1 VPDFKI
7 EKEMIGKGF
16 KAVAGVDEAGRGALL
31 GPVVA
36 SAVIFP
42 SKLIRGGKKEWI
54 EEINDSK
61 LISPQ
66 KRERLA
72 KLILTHASSIG
83 IGLTTNIE
91 IDKENIFW
99 ASLEAMRRA
108 VQNLTKA
115 PDFLLVDGCSLNDVN
130 YLQIG
135 LPHGDRKSISIA
147 AASIIAKVLRDK
159 MMTHMD
165 TIYEGYAI
173 SKNKGYGT
181 REHFKALKNMGPTA
195 FHRLTF
201 NLANEKEI

>member
-1 VPDFKI
+1 MPDFKI

-42 SKLIRGGKKEWI
+42 SKLIRGEKKEWI

>member
-1 VPDFKI
+1 MPDFKI
-7 EKEMIGKGF
+7 EKELIGKGF

-42 SKLIRGGKKEWI
+42 SKLIRGEKKVWI

-108 VQNLTKA
+108 VRNLTKP

-181 REHFKALKNMGPTA
+181 REHFKALKNMGPTVI
-195 FHRLTF
+195 HRLTF

>member
-7 EKEMIGKGF
+7 EKELIGKGF

-42 SKLIRGGKKEWI
+42 SKLIRGEKKVWI

-108 VQNLTKA
+108 VRNLTKP

-181 REHFKALKNMGPTA
+181 REHFKALKNMGPTVI
-195 FHRLTF
+195 HRLTF

>member
-1 VPDFKI
+1 MPDFKI

-42 SKLIRGGKKEWI
+42 SKLIRGKKKEWI

-108 VQNLTKA
+108 IQNLTKA

>member
-1 VPDFKI
+1 MPDFKI
-7 EKEMIGKGF
+7 EKELIGKGF

-42 SKLIRGGKKEWI
+42 SKLIRGEKKEWI

>member
-1 VPDFKI
+1 MPDFKI

>member
-7 EKEMIGKGF
+7 EKELIGKGF

-42 SKLIRGGKKEWI
+42 SKLIRGEKKVWI

-108 VQNLTKA
+108 VQNLIKA

-181 REHFKALKNMGPTA
+181 REHFKALKNMGPTVI
-195 FHRLTF
+195 HRLTF

>member
-42 SKLIRGGKKEWI
+42 SKLIRGEKKVWI

-159 MMTHMD
+159 MMTHVD

>member
-1 VPDFKI
+1 MPDFKI

-42 SKLIRGGKKEWI
+42 SKLIRGEKKEWI

-181 REHFKALKNMGPTA
+181 REHFKALKNIGPTT